1 VSDNVREILT
11 AALIMA
17 AVLLSAS
24 ACSSAPTP
32 SSTNL
37 PISTID
43 QQAEIAA
50 TVAAVLTGTT
60 APPTFV
66 GDDRPTLPPAWTPT
80 FTPLPPTEEPP
91 TATLT
96 PSRTPTVTPTLSAE
110 AICAAF
116 YTTTN
121 LKPGQI
127 MAWNSKIA
135 LYMNAVPPD
144 AKVRFLAVQH
154 FSKKNIGADLPGGQS
169 NILQLPVKNLPEL
182 GQYDWTLVVK
192 IDSYGD
198 ICKQS
203 GWFLATGPTSTRAEE
218 SQTR

>member
-1 VSDNVREILT
+1 VSDNVREIIT

-17 AVLLSAS
+17 AVLLSA
-24 ACSSAPTP
+24 CSGTSTP
-32 SSTNL
+32 PPPNL
-37 PISTID
+37 PVATID
-43 QQAEIAA
+43 QQVQIAA

-60 APPTFV
+60 APENSTP
-66 GDDRPTLPPAWTPT
+66 DDRPTLPPAWTPT
-80 FTPLPPTEEPP
+80 FTPLPPTQEPP

-96 PSRTPTVTPTLSAE
+96 PSLTPTITPTLSAE

-116 YTTTN
+116 YTTNN

-127 MAWNSKIA
+127 LAWKSKIT
-135 LYMNAVPPD
+135 LYVNAVPPD
-144 AKVRFLAVQH
+144 AKVRFLAVHH

-169 NILQLPVKNLPEL
+169 NILELPVKNLPET

-192 IDSYGD
+192 TDSYGD

-203 GWFLATGPTSTRAEE
+203 GWFLATGPASTRAEE
-218 SQTR
+218 SHTR